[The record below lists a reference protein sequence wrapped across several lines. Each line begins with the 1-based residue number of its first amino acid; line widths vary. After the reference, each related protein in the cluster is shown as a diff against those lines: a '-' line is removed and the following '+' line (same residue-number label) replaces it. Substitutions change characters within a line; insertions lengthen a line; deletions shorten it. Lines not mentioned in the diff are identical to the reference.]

1 MLTLQEISDR
11 IEIQEL
17 LVRYSHAVDT
27 RNWDLYENEVFTPDA
42 FIDYTCFGGPKGGV
56 KEIRAF
62 LEMAMPNF
70 QSFQHMIANT
80 VLEFVDADTVKGRT
94 ICHNPMVM
102 DIGEGKQHVFYCGLW
117 YVDVIVR
124 TPKGWRI
131 KERVE
136 EKSYTHNM
144 PEGFTVPEE

>member
-27 RNWDLYENEVFTPDA
+27 RNWEMYENVFTPDA
-42 FIDYTCFGGPKGGV
+42 FIDYTCFGGPAGTV
-56 KEIRAF
+56 AEIRAF

-80 VLEFVDADTVKGRT
+80 VLDFVDADHAKSRT

-117 YVDVIVR
+117 YVDDLVR
-124 TPKGWRI
+124 TSDGWRI
-131 KERVE
+131 AARVE
-136 EKSYTHNM
+136 EKSYTYNM
-144 PEGFTVPEE
+144 PEGFAVPEE

>member
-27 RNWDLYENEVFTPDA
+27 RNWEMYENVFTPDA
-42 FIDYTCFGGPKGGV
+42 FIDYTCFGGPAGTV
-56 KEIRAF
+56 TEIRAF
-62 LEMAMPNF
+62 LEMAMPKF

-80 VLEFVDADTVKGRT
+80 VLDFVDADHVKSRT

-117 YVDVIVR
+117 YIDDLVR
-124 TPKGWRI
+124 TSDGWRI
-131 KERVE
+131 AARVE
-136 EKSYTHNM
+136 EKSFTYNM
-144 PEGFTVPEE
+144 PEGFAVPEE

>member
-1 MLTLQEISDR
+1 VLTLQEISDR

-27 RNWDLYENEVFTPDA
+27 RDWEMYENVFTPDA
-42 FIDYTCFGGPKGGV
+42 FIDYTCFGGPAGGV

-70 QSFQHMIANT
+70 SSFQHMIANT
-80 VLEFVDADTVKGRT
+80 VLDFVDADHVKGRT

-102 DIGEGKQHVFYCGLW
+102 DLGGDKTHVFYCGLW
-117 YVDVIVR
+117 YVDEIVR
-124 TPKGWRI
+124 TADGWRI
-131 KERVE
+131 AKRVE

-144 PEGFTVPEE
+144 PEGFAVPED

>member
-1 MLTLQEISDR
+1 MLTLQEVSDR

-17 LVRYSHAVDT
+17 LVRYSHSVDT
-27 RNWDLYENEVFTPDA
+27 RDWEMYENVFTADA
-42 FIDYTCFGGPKGGV
+42 FIDYTCFGGPKGDV

-80 VLEFVDADTVKGRT
+80 VLDFVDADTVKART

-102 DIGEGKQHVFYCGLW
+102 GLEGDKTHVFYCGLW
-117 YVDVIVR
+117 YVDELVR
-124 TPKGWRI
+124 TPEGWRI
-131 KERVE
+131 KSRVE
-136 EKSYTHNM
+136 EKSYTYNM
-144 PEGFTVPEE
+144 PEGFAVPEED

>member
-27 RNWDLYENEVFTPDA
+27 RNWEMYENVFTPDA
-42 FIDYTCFGGPKGGV
+42 FIDYTCFGGPAGTV
-56 KEIRAF
+56 TEIRAF

-80 VLEFVDADTVKGRT
+80 VLDFVDADHVKSRT

-117 YVDVIVR
+117 YVDDLVR
-124 TPKGWRI
+124 TSDGWRI
-131 KERVE
+131 AARVE
-136 EKSYTHNM
+136 EKSYTYNM
-144 PEGFTVPEE
+144 PEGFAVPEE

>member
-27 RNWDLYENEVFTPDA
+27 RNWEMYENVFTPDA
-42 FIDYTCFGGPKGGV
+42 FIDYTCFGGPAGTV
-56 KEIRAF
+56 TEIRAF
-62 LEMAMPNF
+62 LEMAMPKF

-80 VLEFVDADTVKGRT
+80 VLDFVDADHVKSRT

-117 YVDVIVR
+117 YIDDLVR
-124 TPKGWRI
+124 TSDGWRI
-131 KERVE
+131 AARVE
-136 EKSYTHNM
+136 EKSYTYNM
-144 PEGFTVPEE
+144 PEGFAVPEE

>member
-17 LVRYSHAVDT
+17 LVRYSHSVDT
-27 RNWDLYENEVFTPDA
+27 RDWEMYENVFTPDA

-80 VLEFVDADTVKGRT
+80 VLDFVDDDHAKGRT

-102 DIGEGKQHVFYCGLW
+102 DVGEGKQHVFYCGLW
-117 YVDVIVR
+117 YLDELVR
-124 TPKGWRI
+124 TSDGWRI
-131 KERVE
+131 ASRVE

-144 PEGFTVPEE
+144 PEGFAVPDE

>member
-11 IEIQEL
+11 IEIHEL

-27 RNWDLYENEVFTPDA
+27 RNWEMYENVFTPDA
-42 FIDYTCFGGPKGGV
+42 FIDYTCFGGPAGTV
-56 KEIRAF
+56 TEIRAF

-80 VLEFVDADTVKGRT
+80 VLEFVDADHAKSRT

-117 YVDVIVR
+117 YVDDLVR
-124 TPKGWRI
+124 TSDGWRI
-131 KERVE
+131 AARVE
-136 EKSYTHNM
+136 EKSYTYNM
-144 PEGFTVPEE
+144 PEGFAVPEE

>member
-27 RNWDLYENEVFTPDA
+27 RNWEMYENVFTPDA
-42 FIDYTCFGGPKGGV
+42 FIDYTCFGGPAGTV
-56 KEIRAF
+56 PEIRAF

-80 VLEFVDADTVKGRT
+80 VLDFVDEDHAKSRT

-117 YVDVIVR
+117 YVDDLVR
-124 TPKGWRI
+124 TSDGWRI
-131 KERVE
+131 AARVE
-136 EKSYTHNM
+136 EKSYTYNM
-144 PEGFTVPEE
+144 PEGFAVPEE